1 MLLRVHRKYYTHRI
15 LYNHRHLSPLPIH
28 CIKVCAGIKEGG
40 EGGFA
45 KLSLHFLFEL
55 YYSHTHAS
63 LSIYFSIIFKFYFL
77 LSPNF
82 FFKKLIIIFFL
93 FTTFHLTE
101 TIHKSRRTTTTS
113 KSKPTNHTLK
123 YTNLDADYTSSATSH
138 CHTWYVQQL
147 SNPIKHISSHNQ
159 TIHSH
164 KFFTKS
170 NPQPNKPWQPH
181 GR

>member
-1 MLLRVHRKYYTHRI
+1 MHHSLFIFLLYLNFIFFSLQFFLKKKI
-15 LYNHRHLSPLPIH
+15 NNN
-28 CIKVCAGIKEGG
+28 
-40 EGGFA
+40 FF
-45 KLSLHFLFEL
+45 SLH
-55 YYSHTHAS
+55 
-63 LSIYFSIIFKFYFL
+63 
-77 LSPNF
+77 
-82 FFKKLIIIFFL
+82 
-93 FTTFHLTE
+93 HLPFDRNN
-101 TIHKSRRTTTTS
+101 HKSRRTTTTS

-181 GR
+181 GRWASPEPPQVVAHSQQPPQASINCHQNPNPS

>member
-1 MLLRVHRKYYTHRI
+1 MHHSLFISLLYLNFI
-15 LYNHRHLSPLPIH
+15 
-28 CIKVCAGIKEGG
+28 
-40 EGGFA
+40 FF
-45 KLSLHFLFEL
+45 SLQ
-55 YYSHTHAS
+55 
-63 LSIYFSIIFKFYFL
+63 
-77 LSPNF
+77 NF
-82 FFKKLIIIFFL
+82 FFFKNLILIFSL

-181 GR
+181 GRWASPEPPQVVAHSQQPPKASINCHQNPNPSYTQPI

>member
-1 MLLRVHRKYYTHRI
+1 MLLRVHREYYTQRI
-15 LYNHRHLSPLPIH
+15 LYNLRHLSPLPIH

-77 LSPNF
+77 LSPNLKKKKINNNF
-82 FFKKLIIIFFL
+82 FSLH
-93 FTTFHLTE
+93 HLPFDRNN
-101 TIHKSRRTTTTS
+101 HKSRRTTTTS